1 MPMNTF
7 YMMLIAVISVIVN
20 IIITMVMPYAKQA
33 FNRIIDTI
41 KTELRKKRYYSKQ
54 SESAKIKELED
65 RIVDLET
72 KINKRFNNDRTYIQE
87 QIKSVLLKLKEK
99 Q

>member
-1 MPMNTF
+1 MPMNQF

-20 IIITMVMPYAKQA
+20 VIIAMVMPYAKQA
-33 FNRIIDTI
+33 FNRIIDVI

-54 SESAKIKELED
+54 SESTKIKELED